1 MKIKRLSIVA
11 ISAMMLAGLNS
22 CVGDLNVT
30 PIDPNVTLPE
40 DVLNTEDAYAAL
52 LAKCYAGLTTSGSDG
67 PDGGPDID
75 GIDGGFGQYMRAL
88 FYMNEF
94 TTDEALC
101 VWNNE
106 TVKDLHALSFTTS
119 DIFVTSMYSRLFY
132 QISIC
137 NEFIRRAKAS
147 EFKDSQ
153 NIKTMIAEARALR
166 ALSYYHAIDMF
177 GDVPFA
183 DSCRQR

>member
-1 MKIKRLSIVA
+1 
-11 ISAMMLAGLNS
+11 MMLAGLNS

-88 FYMNEF
+88 FYMNEL

-101 VWNNE
+101 VWNDK

-119 DIFVTSMYSRLFY
+119 DIFVTFAEHPPHSSTAASITANTLLSF
-132 QISIC
+132 IST
-137 NEFIRRAKAS
+137 
-147 EFKDSQ
+147 D
-153 NIKTMIAEARALR
+153 T
-166 ALSYYHAIDMF
+166 
-177 GDVPFA
+177 PF
-183 DSCRQR
+183 S